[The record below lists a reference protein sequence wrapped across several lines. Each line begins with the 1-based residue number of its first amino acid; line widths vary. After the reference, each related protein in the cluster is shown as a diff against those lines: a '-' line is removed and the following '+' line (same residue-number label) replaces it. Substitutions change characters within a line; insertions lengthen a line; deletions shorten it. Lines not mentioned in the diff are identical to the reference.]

1 MSYWQMR
8 RFVEGCTALA
18 ALMVSGCFATAPQG
32 TIPSL
37 RDGASQVLAGGSQFA
52 VLYGKRD
59 IENQYRSAVF
69 VRPYLPNTS
78 STQKPARPQECSGV
92 LLAPRL
98 VLTAAHCLCQPRP
111 AGNSLVIDGAGCAK
125 EAVVEAFDAKPSA
138 DVEGEVEWSSKLYR
152 GSIRPHPDLNIPFS
166 SPDKAILLGTADLA
180 VIRLSKPV
188 EGNIPVVG
196 IADAEAQE
204 GQDIIMVGY
213 GFMGD
218 GGRFGVRN
226 FGESKVTQVLKL
238 NERKF
243 FVSQAGAHILPG
255 DSGGPCLSKKDRRL
269 VGIAMLVG
277 DFDGQLVSFF
287 TNTYTYRTWLREEI
301 RGAAL

>member
-1 MSYWQMR
+1 MSHR
-8 RFVEGCTALA
+8 RIQRFLGLWAVLTSLVCG
-18 ALMVSGCFATAPQG
+18 GCFASAPESTQ
-32 TIPSL
+32 PS
-37 RDGASQVLAGGSQFA
+37 REGGAFNGLAGGSQFA

-59 IENQYRSAVF
+59 VENDYRSTVF

-78 STQKPARPQECSGV
+78 STEKPERPQECSGV
-92 LLAPRL
+92 LIAPRL

-111 AGNSLVIDGAGCAK
+111 AGNSLVIDKAGCEK

-138 DVEGEVEWSSKLYR
+138 EVEGEVEWRSKLYR

-166 SPDKAILLGTADLA
+166 SPDKAVLLGTADLA

-188 EGNIPVVG
+188 EGSIPVVG
-196 IADAEAQE
+196 LAEAEAQE

-213 GFMGD
+213 GFTGD

-243 FVSQAGAHILPG
+243 FVAQAGAHILPG
-255 DSGGPCLSKKDRRL
+255 DSGGPCLGKKDRKL

-277 DFDGQLVSFF
+277 DFDGQLVSVF
-287 TNTYTYRTWLREEI
+287 TNTHTYREWLRGEI
-301 RGAAL
+301 RGSAL